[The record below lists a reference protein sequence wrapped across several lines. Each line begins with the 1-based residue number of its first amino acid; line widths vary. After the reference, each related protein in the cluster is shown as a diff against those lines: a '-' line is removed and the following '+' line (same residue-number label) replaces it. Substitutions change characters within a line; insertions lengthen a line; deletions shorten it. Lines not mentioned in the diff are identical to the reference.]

1 MTAIQNASGSDF
13 REGDILGAY
22 FSNSNCGADK
32 GFIQVSIVERHEKL
46 IAVHNRIDL
55 AVRYDVLG
63 AGDNPVF
70 MELEWLE
77 NLADKVVLLFRSE
90 EQSS

>member
-1 MTAIQNASGSDF
+1 MIDTQDALSGDF
-13 REGDILGAY
+13 REGDIIGAY

-32 GFIQVSIVERHEKL
+32 GFIQASIVERHGIL

-70 MELEWLE
+70 MELEWVE

-90 EQSS
+90 EQAS